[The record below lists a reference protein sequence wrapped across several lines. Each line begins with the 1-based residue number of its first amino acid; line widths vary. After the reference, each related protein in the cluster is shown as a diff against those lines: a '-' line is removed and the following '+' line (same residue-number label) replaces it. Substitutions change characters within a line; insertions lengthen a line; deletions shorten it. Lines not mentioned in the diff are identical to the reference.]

1 MTQGPLRELKQWR
14 SRTTFILALSSA
26 AVGLGSLWR
35 FSWLM
40 GQHGGGAFMLTY
52 VACLFLLAVPIMCA
66 EVVLGSY
73 GRASPMLAIRNVCD
87 RSLLYRYWQWLGLLA
102 CVTGVL
108 ILGYQSVVAGWSLY
122 YLDVMRGDE
131 LSAASAPVVAAH
143 FQNLLDSP
151 ALQLKWQSIFL
162 AALVAVLAFGVRRGL
177 GMLVW
182 LTVPVLITLLGML
195 LKFALDNGDLS
206 AARDFLFNIQMIDFT
221 RESVLAAMGHALFT
235 LTVGVGAGMIYGA
248 YTPARIPIGRSVM
261 AVAVFD
267 TIIALLA
274 GMAIFP
280 VILAHNLAPA
290 AGPGLLFISIPYAFG
305 NAPQGELF
313 GTLFFA
319 MTTVAALGFAAA
331 LMEPAVSL
339 LQQQLR
345 LRRVTAVLIVGACAW
360 LIAWAVAASV
370 ATGAQPG
377 MPSLLHK
384 LDFATANILLPLVCL
399 GTAVLVGWRL
409 NKSVLRPQLARESDL
424 SFSLWRGLLRYI
436 APPAIVLV
444 MLAGLFL

>member
-14 SRTTFILALSSA
+14 SRTTFVLALSSA

-143 FQNLLDSP
+143 FQNLLASP
-151 ALQLKWQSIFL
+151 GLQLKWQSVFL
-162 AALVAVLAFGVRRGL
+162 AALVAVLALGVRRGL
-177 GMLVW
+177 GVLVW
-182 LTVPVLITLLGML
+182 LTVPVLITLLGVL

-261 AVAVFD
+261 AVAMFD

-360 LIAWAVAASV
+360 LIGWAVAASV
-370 ATGAQPG
+370 AAGAQSG
-377 MPSLLHK
+377 MPNLLHK

-399 GTAVLVGWRL
+399 GTALLVGWRL
-409 NKSVLRPQLARESDL
+409 NKLVLRPQLARESDL